1 MFFKKIVTF
10 FIIVNVLFSSLWAGE
25 LKIKNDNAI
34 PIEVIVKAK
43 DNNGADN
50 PFTVIQ
56 VIEPSEEI
64 TVIIDEKKFSAT
76 TFFIE
81 GVTITNIPSNEC
93 ILHGCGGRVL
103 FTSGSDGMTLFCR
116 VTETLHWHLLQT
128 K

>member
-10 FIIVNVLFSSLWAGE
+10 FIIVNILFSSLWAGE

-34 PIEVIVKAK
+34 PIEVTVRAK

-76 TFFIE
+76 TFFIQ
-81 GVTITNIPSNEC
+81 GVTITTFQVMNAF
-93 ILHGCGGRVL
+93 
-103 FTSGSDGMTLFCR
+103 FTVAVVGFC
-116 VTETLHWHLLQT
+116 LLLEVMV
-128 K
+128 